1 MHVPHTLAD
10 PYEIEPLASPPDATV
25 ALPGSKSITNRV
37 LVTAALAAGDTVL
50 DGVLFADDT
59 WAMIEGL
66 RRLGIVV
73 DAGSSGTRALIFRSQ
88 PGANNLPSFVEV
100 VPSAGTL
107 RATPG
112 LSSFVHAP
120 KRASSSTTAARR

>member
-1 MHVPHTLAD
+1 MPMPAAVP
-10 PYEIEPLASPPDATV
+10 P
-25 ALPGSKSITNRV
+25 
-37 LVTAALAAGDTVL
+37 
-50 DGVLFADDT
+50 F
-59 WAMIEGL
+59 
-66 RRLGIVV
+66 GIVV
-73 DAGSSGTRALIFRSQ
+73 DAGSSGTRARIFRSQ

-120 KRASSSTTAARR
+120 KRASEQVLGLVDAARRGCRRQHDERGFDA